1 MKFLLF
7 LIGLLWGFGQ
17 ARGQNIVFTNDSFY
31 VASGIMAKG
40 MAIELFE
47 LDSINNKPLLVHRIG
62 PLERVEMIIF
72 KNNQSLE
79 RFVNR
84 TEREGMKTMVLTEWP
99 DWLRYE
105 IQNNPN
111 VKYIDVVKRLA
122 GNLGMEKSA
131 SPMGKHLVL
140 AGVHLENY
148 RKRQLQAAGLLV
160 LTSVSVAVLWP
171 VLIPEALGI
180 IGALGSVGSLALW
193 YDGLQEA
200 SKASENLQKAGKLA
214 EDTPSF

>member
-47 LDSINNKPLLVHRIG
+47 LDSINNKPLLVHRVG
-62 PLERVEMIIF
+62 PLEKVEMIIF

-84 TEREGMKTMVLTEWP
+84 TERDGVKTLVLTEWP
-99 DWLRYE
+99 DWLKNE
-105 IQNNPN
+105 IQKNHRLNSME
-111 VKYIDVVKRLA
+111 IFKRLA

-160 LTSVSVAVLWP
+160 LTSASVAVLWP
-171 VLIPEALGI
+171 VLIPEALGF
-180 IGALGSVGSLALW
+180 IGTLGSVGSLALW
-193 YDGLQEA
+193 YDGLQEV